1 MHSILIDIVNKL
13 ATHNCIL
20 ATVISSTGSTPRSS
34 GAHMLVCPQG
44 EFFGTIGGGL
54 IEAEVQETAA
64 AFLEGDAGA
73 ASLHSYELDNTKAGA
88 IGMSCGGSLT
98 VLLERLTP
106 AQYTDFLEIEQA
118 VRNGQA
124 VRREAYYMQ
133 AEDDWTYT
141 SLEALQELPAHAA
154 ALQKIHNASHAQQS
168 EEKPVLLDENS
179 IRYVAET
186 FHPSATV
193 IIAGAGHVAK
203 PTAEIA
209 HIAGF
214 SVIVL
219 DDRNDFANATR
230 FPHAHVKVV
239 DSLDDILS
247 DITVHSDC
255 YVVIVTRGHAHDK
268 SVLKQALTTPAKYI
282 GMIGSKSKRD
292 GLYEKLREEGV
303 TNEAIARCHCPIGL
317 PLGGRTPEEIAVSI
331 MAEIIQEKSRG

>member
-1 MHSILIDIVNKL
+1 MHSILIDIKNKL
-13 ATHNCIL
+13 ATHNCVL

-44 EFFGTIGGGL
+44 EFYGTIGGGL

-64 AFLEGDAGA
+64 KFLEGTIGA

-106 AQYTDFLEIEQA
+106 AQYTHFLEIEQK

-124 VRREAYYMQ
+124 IRRTAYYMQ
-133 AEDDWTYT
+133 EEDGWTYT
-141 SLEALQELPAHAA
+141 TMATLKASPQYAEALE
-154 ALQKIHNASHAQQS
+154 KIHNNDQFS
-168 EEKPVLLDENS
+168 ESGITPTLLNEGS
-179 IRYVAET
+179 IHYFAET

-193 IIAGAGHVAK
+193 VIAGAGHVAK

-209 HIAGF
+209 HLAGF

-219 DDRNDFANATR
+219 DDRSDFANSAR
-230 FPHAHVKVV
+230 FPNAHVKVV
-239 DSLDDILS
+239 DSLNDILA

-268 SVLKQALTTPAKYI
+268 SVLKQILTTPAKYI

-303 TNEAIARCHCPIGL
+303 TDEAIARCHCPIGL

-331 MAEIIQEKSRG
+331 MAEIIQVKSRG